1 LYLKIFQFLDTRKL
15 YAKRCKYQ
23 LILEDDIIA
32 QFNWFNRIKSIIVSI
47 ETNNQNEDKWLA
59 VKLFTGYFFF
69 DWDWIMHWNI
79 WSEVIVISLIIAFFT
94 YIFVNNLTFHRI
106 KKIKFLL
113 ILINSLALVSF
124 YNATRV
130 APFKWYALREHP
142 TRFGCVAVLFNKN
155 NSIKFAK
162 YLEQVVNDFLTGK
175 SNFFLNKDLLI
186 EIFRR
191 KNNLVEFIA
200 EPSVF

>member
-1 LYLKIFQFLDTRKL
+1 
-15 YAKRCKYQ
+15 
-23 LILEDDIIA
+23 
-32 QFNWFNRIKSIIVSI
+32 
-47 ETNNQNEDKWLA
+47 
-59 VKLFTGYFFF
+59 
-69 DWDWIMHWNI
+69 MHWNI
-79 WSEVIVISLIIAFFT
+79 WLEVIVISLIIAFFT

-124 YNATRV
+124 YNATHV

-162 YLEQVVNDFLTGK
+162 YLEQVVNDFITGK

-191 KNNLVEFIA
+191 NNNLVEFIA
-200 EPSVF
+200 EPSVFQHQGLHSSLENKNELRMHFKEKMLRSYSFLDDYKLIKNFENYRSSK